1 MEDEFKS
8 VEVTDSELEEELEE
22 TQHFFDIE
30 TGVKDIIEKFQIT
43 EKQAFFCWFVAL
55 GRTPLQAAR
64 MSYKYGD
71 DRNSRTMS
79 GKLMNMWKIKDVLE
93 YLNKDQ
99 HLERT
104 MHDMKLTLLNWGRE
118 KLSKKEYHAAAAV
131 GIWKTLMALAYEDKL
146 PDSGKSL
153 EKSLE
158 SLGKAYAISEAAKER
173 GMDAYKKPVEE
184 DDDSDPKS
192 IN

>member
-1 MEDEFKS
+1 MEDEFKP
-8 VEVTDSELEEELEE
+8 VEVIDSELDEEIEE
-22 TQHFFDIE
+22 TKHFFDIE
-30 TGVKDIIEKFQIT
+30 EGVKDIMEKFQIT

-55 GRTPLQAAR
+55 GRTPLQSAR
-64 MSYKYGD
+64 MAYKYGD

-99 HLERT
+99 HIERT

-131 GIWKTLMALAYEDKL
+131 GIWKVLMGLAYEDKL
-146 PDSGKSL
+146 PDGGKSL
-153 EKSLE
+153 EKSLAK
-158 SLGKAYAISEAAKER
+158 LGEAFATSEAAKVR

-184 DDDSDPKS
+184 EEDVKH
-192 IN
+192 